1 MLKLWKFSPLCRQN
15 QSLTWLGAV
24 FYNGHFTWLDNS
36 YVNYLNWAPGQPDVH
51 EWGECIGL
59 GQNLHDWAGQPGAW
73 DDVDCWDVQVLWW
86 SFKQV
91 LLWKNFPHTILIVTC
106 IKISFTIKLLLE
118 YSYFYLYSYSNLS
131 VNIKE
136 AKTFTFWF
144 VA

>member
-1 MLKLWKFSPLCRQN
+1 MASVHNDEENRFLLRLMSRQN

-73 DDVDCWDVQVLWW
+73 DDVDCRD
-86 SFKQV
+86 
-91 LLWKNFPHTILIVTC
+91 FPATSC
-106 IKISFTIKLLLE
+106 ACMRPE
-118 YSYFYLYSYSNLS
+118 D
-131 VNIKE
+131 
-136 AKTFTFWF
+136 
-144 VA
+144 